1 MRLSLQV
8 AALATVFVIIVG
20 VAVAY
25 FLARKKFFGKEALDV
40 LFTLPLVLPPT
51 VTGYYLIIAFG
62 RNGFIGRHVYEVTG
76 WNIMFTWYAAVLASF
91 VVALP
96 LMVKTSRAAIEAV
109 DHNLINASYTLGH
122 SEFETATKVVL
133 PLAKRGI
140 VAGAVLS
147 FARAL
152 G

>member
-1 MRLSLQV
+1 
-8 AALATVFVIIVG
+8 
-20 VAVAY
+20 
-25 FLARKKFFGKEALDV
+25 
-40 LFTLPLVLPPT
+40 
-51 VTGYYLIIAFG
+51 
-62 RNGFIGRHVYEVTG
+62 
-76 WNIMFTWYAAVLASF
+76 MFTWYAAVLVSF

>member
-1 MRLSLQV
+1 
-8 AALATVFVIIVG
+8 
-20 VAVAY
+20 
-25 FLARKKFFGKEALDV
+25 
-40 LFTLPLVLPPT
+40 
-51 VTGYYLIIAFG
+51 
-62 RNGFIGRHVYEVTG
+62 
-76 WNIMFTWYAAVLASF
+76 
-91 VVALP
+91 VALP